1 MTDFMTTWLRTGDVP
16 DWMKEYPRRDVSLM
30 MFAVQ
35 HAEEFYAAA

>member
-1 MTDFMTTWLRTGDVP
+1 MTTWLRTGDVP